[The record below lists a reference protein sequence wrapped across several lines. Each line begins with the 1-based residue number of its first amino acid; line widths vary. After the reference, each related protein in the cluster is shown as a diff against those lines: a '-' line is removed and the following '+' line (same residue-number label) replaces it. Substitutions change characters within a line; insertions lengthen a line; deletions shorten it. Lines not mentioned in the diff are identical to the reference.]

1 MRLLYKNL
9 ENTWVLI
16 MNLDYKALY
25 EEAEKERRQLSRDY
39 LDLAKKVNI
48 IDVENKGLRLENEK
62 LRKMLNEQRKNNSEV
77 IKVK

>member
-1 MRLLYKNL
+1 M
-9 ENTWVLI
+9 TV
-16 MNLDYKALY
+16 DYKALY

-62 LRKMLNEQRKNNSEV
+62 LRRLLDEQRKNNNQI
-77 IKVK
+77 IKGK